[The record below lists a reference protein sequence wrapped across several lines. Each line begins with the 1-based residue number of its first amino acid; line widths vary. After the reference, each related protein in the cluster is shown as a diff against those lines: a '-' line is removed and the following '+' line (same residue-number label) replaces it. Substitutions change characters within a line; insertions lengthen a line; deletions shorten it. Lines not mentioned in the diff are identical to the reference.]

1 VFSPR
6 LQTQWGSCARA
17 RGPITRYGR
26 TRRVI
31 NGLLLFVTM
40 AMFVSILSPRDVN
53 ASSMRVVMVGDS
65 ITAGYGLPPSAALP
79 RLLGERLQADGMDV
93 VVENAGVS
101 GDTTAGG
108 LSRLGWAVQGQPD
121 LVIVALGGNDG
132 LRGIDPAETRR
143 NMVAILKDLTSKD
156 IPVLVAGMLA
166 PPNLGDEYAQGFN
179 ALFAEVAA
187 QAGVAFYPFLLD
199 GVAAEP
205 SLNQADGIHPN
216 AEGAAIIAARMA
228 VPVAALLRQ

>member
-1 VFSPR
+1 MFSPR
-6 LQTQWGSCARA
+6 LQTLRFAHPATRE
-17 RGPITRYGR
+17 PFPRYGR
-26 TRRVI
+26 SVRGI

-40 AMFVSILSPRDVN
+40 VMFAAILSPQPVN
-53 ASSMRVVMVGDS
+53 ASSMRVVMFGDS

-79 RLLGERLQADGMDV
+79 RLLGEKLQADGLDV

-108 LSRLGWAVQGQPD
+108 LSRLDWAVQGQPD

-143 NMVAILKDLTSKD
+143 NMMAIIESLTSKD
-156 IPVLVAGMLA
+156 IPVLIAGMLA
-166 PPNLGDEYAQGFN
+166 PPNLGNEYAEKFN
-179 ALFAEVAA
+179 PLFAEVAA
-187 QAGVAFYPFLLD
+187 NAEVAFYPFLLD

-205 SLNQADGIHPN
+205 SLNQSDGIHPN
-216 AEGAAIIAARMA
+216 AEGAAIIAARMSG
-228 VPVAALLRQ
+228 PVAELLRP

>member
-1 VFSPR
+1 MLS
-6 LQTQWGSCARA
+6 A
-17 RGPITRYGR
+17 
-26 TRRVI
+26 
-31 NGLLLFVTM
+31 
-40 AMFVSILSPRDVN
+40 ILSLQPVN
-53 ASSMRVVMVGDS
+53 ASSMRVVMFGDS
-65 ITAGYGLPPSAALP
+65 ITAGFGLPPSAALP
-79 RLLGERLQADGMDV
+79 RLLGEELRADGLDV
-93 VVENAGVS
+93 EVENAGVS

-143 NMVAILKDLTSKD
+143 NMVAIIESLTSRD

-166 PPNLGDEYAQGFN
+166 PPNLGNEYAAQFN
-179 ALFAEVAA
+179 PLFADVAA
-187 QAGVAFYPFLLD
+187 AADVAFYPFLLD

-216 AEGAAIIAARMA
+216 AEGAAVIARRMA
-228 VPVAALLRQ
+228 GPVAELLRP